1 MRISRSAATPGL
13 LLLLGLIGALAAGS
27 LPFLLTLAGAAFAF
41 PRDVDAGDLAG
52 VVRPLDVEGGVAL
65 VGVALVG
72 VNRRLL
78 GALPAPNPEALT
90 LGVVLV
96 RAIELC
102 ACLMCCEIKFE

>member
-13 LLLLGLIGALAAGS
+13 LLLLGLIGALVAGS
-27 LPFLLTLAGAAFAF
+27 LPFLLTLTGVALAGDLAF
-41 PRDVDAGDLAG
+41 PRDVAAGDLAG

-102 ACLMCCEIKFE
+102 ACLMC

>member
-1 MRISRSAATPGL
+1 MPGL
-13 LLLLGLIGALAAGS
+13 LLLLGLIGALVAGS
-27 LPFLLTLAGAAFAF
+27 LPFLLILTGVALAF
-41 PRDVDAGDLAG
+41 PRGVAAGDLAG
-52 VVRPLDVEGGVAL
+52 VVRPFDVEGGVAL

-90 LGVVLV
+90 LGDDLV

-102 ACLMCCEIKFE
+102 AGLMC